1 MKDFIEDNKLEI
13 ISLWGILMTIITI
26 ITLVYAVTITEISQD
41 LVTTVSFKDQ
51 DIQDMTFH
59 INDLTTENEQ
69 LKLDK
74 KDLEY
79 NFNHCVQELSHG
91 D

>member
-1 MKDFIEDNKLEI
+1 
-13 ISLWGILMTIITI
+13 
-26 ITLVYAVTITEISQD
+26 
-41 LVTTVSFKDQ
+41 
-51 DIQDMTFH
+51 MTFD

-79 NFNHCVQELSHG
+79 NFNHCVQELPHG